1 MAAQCYAT
9 GRLEDALGYAEA
21 GQLAIDSGRFDQVPY
36 EAEASLGVAYLTKGQ
51 PERWAELCR
60 NMIARNPGTHT
71 YARSN
76 LVLALTMDS
85 AGDEARAAA
94 EGLLAAADTTDN
106 PIVVCFACL
115 AYVVAY
121 RDADPVAG
129 YEVNR
134 RALRVAQDS
143 GNRWVES
150 QLAGALAGLAAS
162 RGDPMDA
169 FDFLTVAIRN
179 HYDSG
184 SFTLMRTSLGV
195 LAAFFDRLGQFE
207 PAATIGGFAAN
218 PFTRTTVPEI
228 DTAIAHLRGVLG
240 DEAYQSL
247 AHAGENMTN
256 AAMATYAFDQIDRA
270 RAELLT
276 VDESR

>member
-1 MAAQCYAT
+1 
-9 GRLEDALGYAEA
+9 
-21 GQLAIDSGRFDQVPY
+21 
-36 EAEASLGVAYLTKGQ
+36 
-51 PERWAELCR
+51 
-60 NMIARNPGTHT
+60 MIARNPGTHS

-76 LVLALTMDS
+76 LVLALTMDG

-94 EGLLAAADTTDN
+94 EGLVAAADTTNN

-121 RDADPVAG
+121 SDADPVAA

-134 RALRVAQDS
+134 RGLRVAQDS

-150 QLAGALAGLAAS
+150 QLAGGLARLAAS

-184 SFTLMRTSLGV
+184 SFTLMRTSLAV
-195 LAAFFDRLGQFE
+195 LAAFFDRLGHFE

-218 PFTRTTVPEI
+218 PFTRTTTPEI
-228 DTAIAHLRGVLG
+228 GTAIAHLRDVLG
-240 DEAYQSL
+240 EETYESL
-247 AHAGENMTN
+247 AHKGETMTT
-256 AAMATYAFDQIDRA
+256 AAVVTYAYDQIDQA
-270 RAELLT
+270 RTEL
-276 VDESR
+276 EHPS